1 MSLNR
6 LMRQLRTHS
15 SGAMLGGQ
23 TEWWKP
29 VWEDWRETDPDMEQ
43 QVNQTRD
50 RVSQLFSHCAGARP
64 RPRTVAVMCQRVEY
78 GPLTY
83 APLLW
88 PCRALGSRTHI
99 DAVPCGEIP
108 PVIGGL
114 ARWYGEYTGVT
125 EGPVDTKAVDQ
136 LVHIIGRHVRYRL
149 QMSDYRGAVDSKFEV
164 DIYVPPVFLR
174 PSVADYFYENM
185 ERSLGDVV
193 RGPGQSTPVIKGDS
207 WRLKPLVEAPPCE
220 ACGWCADDL

>member
-1 MSLNR
+1 
-6 LMRQLRTHS
+6 
-15 SGAMLGGQ
+15 
-23 TEWWKP
+23 
-29 VWEDWRETDPDMEQ
+29 
-43 QVNQTRD
+43 
-50 RVSQLFSHCAGARP
+50 
-64 RPRTVAVMCQRVEY
+64 MCQRVEY

-88 PCRALGSRTHI
+88 PRRALGSRTHI

-125 EGPVDTKAVDQ
+125 EGSETTKAVDQ

-149 QMSDYRGAVDSKFEV
+149 QMSDYRGAVDNKFEV

-174 PSVADYFYENM
+174 PSVANHFYENL

-193 RGPGQSTPVIKGDS
+193 GGPGQSTPVIKGGS
-207 WRLKPLVEAPPCE
+207 WRLRPLAEGPRCE